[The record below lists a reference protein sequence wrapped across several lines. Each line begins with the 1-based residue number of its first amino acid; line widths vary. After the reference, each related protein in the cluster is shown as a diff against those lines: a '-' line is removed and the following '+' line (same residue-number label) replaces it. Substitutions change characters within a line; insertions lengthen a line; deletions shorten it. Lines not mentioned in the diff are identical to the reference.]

1 MFDIKDYY
9 NNYDNSLS
17 DTGQD
22 TANIN
27 EDISDDIDTIL
38 SERFESLYDRDRY
51 KYIHGS
57 IDIIYPKLVFPGG
70 STLLITPDKVRYLLS
85 FYPTKSDFTS
95 IDKIVLRPRF
105 IEVGNI
111 QLVSLYLRKKKI
123 IVLYLCHPHFYS
135 ISNAKFNRYAEFI
148 SIDLEKIMQKKLI
161 SRSTENRDD
170 TELYVHPLWYII
182 SLINPS
188 SDGSI
193 DKFFIKKESM
203 NSTVY
208 ETLNDISFYYSRHG
222 Y

>member
-9 NNYDNSLS
+9 NNFDQSPQQLS
-17 DTGQD
+17 HD
-22 TANIN
+22 TASIN

-38 SERFESLYDRDRY
+38 SERFESLYERDRY
-51 KYIHGS
+51 KYVNGS
-57 IDIIYPKLVFPGG
+57 IEIIYPKLVYPGG

-85 FYPTKSDFTS
+85 FYPTKSDFHN
-95 IDKIVLRPRF
+95 INKIVLRPRF

-161 SRSTENRDD
+161 SKSTENKAD

-188 SDGSI
+188 SDGTI

-208 ETLNDISFYYSRHG
+208 ENLNDISFYYTRHG